1 MDLVSS
7 TLRSNSGSNN
17 TAIGSYAG
25 YENTALTGSNNT
37 FLGANASYGANST
50 VTNSTAVGASVTL
63 AQSNTVILGNNADVG
78 IGTSSPSYKLDVSGT
93 GRFTSTVYSY

>member
-1 MDLVSS
+1 MLLELIQAPTQTVFGSDALRLNTGNYSNGFGVS

-37 FLGANASYGANST
+37 FLGANASYGA
-50 VTNSTAVGASVTL
+50 
-63 AQSNTVILGNNADVG
+63 
-78 IGTSSPSYKLDVSGT
+78 KLN
-93 GRFTSTVYSY
+93 RN